1 MNQYNP
7 KIFKTST
14 TYSLENDF
22 PVYTI
27 IDGKL
32 FRTAFHPLG
41 WSEHP
46 DYDFGNDGKLYRTE
60 YHKLGF
66 GRKPDYEFSK
76 DKKLYR
82 TQNHPEGLNDDP
94 DYEIRD

>member
-7 KIFKTST
+7 KIFSTSDSC
-14 TYSLENDF
+14 SLDKDC

-41 WSEHP
+41 WSEFP
-46 DYDFGNDGKLYRTE
+46 DYYFGDDGKIYRTK
-60 YHKLGF
+60 YNKLGF
-66 GRKPDYEFSK
+66 GSKPDYEFSK
-76 DKKLYR
+76 DGKIYR
-82 TQNHPEGLNDDP
+82 TKNHPDGFRDHP